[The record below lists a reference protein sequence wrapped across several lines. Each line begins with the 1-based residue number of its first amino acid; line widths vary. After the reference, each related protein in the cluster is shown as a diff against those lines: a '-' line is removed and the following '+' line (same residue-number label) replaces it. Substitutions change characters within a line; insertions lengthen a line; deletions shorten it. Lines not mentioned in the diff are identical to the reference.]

1 MADALA
7 EKIRTARKTA
17 GIKPEE
23 MAVELGVSVSTLMR
37 METGRTREI
46 SVQTLLK
53 VAKATKRPLSY
64 FLGKAAA

>member
-7 EKIRTARKTA
+7 DKIRKARKDA
-17 GIKPEE
+17 GISPEK
-23 MAVELGVSVSTLMR
+23 MAVTLGISVSTLMR

-46 SVQTLLK
+46 SVQALMK
-53 VAKATKRPLSY
+53 IAKATKQPLSY